1 MIPPYKLNNNM
12 QRQNE
17 QDDYIFINFEYL
29 GL

>member
-17 QDDYIFINFEYL
+17 QDDYIFIYFEYL